1 MLKTHRFQL
10 LSFFLAITLGLI
22 GFQKTA
28 LTQEAKDDPIKNIH
42 KNGAVVVMYQRF
54 EESKYPT
61 TSTALSIFAD
71 HIQELQNKQY
81 NVIPLVEVVDALKN
95 NSPLPDRAVSITI
108 DDAYLSFYET
118 AWPALQKANLPIT
131 VFVTTSAVDQNR
143 VGYMT
148 WSQIREL
155 ASDPLVTIG
164 NHASELRHIAHLS
177 QQEQKQIIDQSNQTF
192 RRALGKQPNLFA
204 YPYGEISN
212 NLQSVLRAA
221 GFKAAFGQHSGAID
235 HNSDLMA
242 LPRYPF
248 NDRFGTMER
257 FQLAINSLPLPVSA
271 VLPEDLTLSEATN
284 PPLIGFTI
292 GSQIIP
298 RADGSY
304 RGLNCYSSQGELTL
318 QELGGGRIEVR
329 LKEPFKTGRARLNCT
344 MLGPDGRWR
353 WFGQQ
358 YYIP

>member
-1 MLKTHRFQL
+1 MLRLKSFPL
-10 LSFFLAITLGLI
+10 FFLLLATAVGIC
-22 GFQKTA
+22 GFQKIA
-28 LTQEAKDDPIKNIH
+28 SAQEAKKPIESA
-42 KNGAVVVMYQRF
+42 NGNSAVVIMYQRF

-61 TSTALSIFAD
+61 TSTALAVLTD
-71 HIQELQNKQY
+71 HVQELQDSKY
-81 NVIPLVEVVDALKN
+81 NVLPLTDVVDAIKN
-95 NSPLPDRAVSITI
+95 NLPLPDRTISITI

-118 AWPALQKANLPIT
+118 AWPVLQKAGLPIT
-131 VFVTTSAVDQNR
+131 LFVTTSAVDQNR
-143 VGYMT
+143 IGYMS

-155 ASDPLVTIG
+155 SSDPLVTIG
-164 NHASELRHIAHLS
+164 NHANEVRHIAHLS

-204 YPYGEISN
+204 YPFGEISN
-212 NLQSVLRAA
+212 DLENILKVA
-221 GFKAAFGQHSGAID
+221 GFKAAFGQHSGAIGP
-235 HNSDLMA
+235 NSNLMA

-257 FQLAINSLPLPVSA
+257 FKLAINSLPLPVSA
-271 VLPEDLTLSEATN
+271 VLPENLTLTEATN

-292 GSQIIP
+292 APEIKP
-298 RADGSY
+298 RENGSY
-304 RGLNCYSSQGELTL
+304 RGLNCYSSQGELTI

-329 LKEPFKTGRARLNCT
+329 LKEPFKAGRARLNCT
-344 MLGPDGRWR
+344 MLGPNGRWR